1 MNLSKLEHL
10 SFDRMIPTFH
20 DPSLLANALIH
31 RSALNELHGSESNE
45 RLEFLG
51 DAVLELVTTVFLYER
66 FPGEQEGVLTS
77 YRAALVKTTTLAVV
91 AKELGLDHMLK
102 MSKGEERSGGRENI
116 GMLADSFEAV
126 TGALYLDQGYEA
138 AKDFITASLFPK
150 VDEIISSKLYK
161 DYKTNL
167 QELVQ
172 SQGKSTP
179 EYHTVEESGPDHLKV
194 FTVEVLVDGNSL
206 GKGNGKSKQDAS
218 QEAARVALEKI
229 STL

>member
-1 MNLSKLEHL
+1 
-10 SFDRMIPTFH
+10 MIPTFRN
-20 DPSLLANALIH
+20 DALLQNALVH
-31 RSALNELHGSESNE
+31 RSALNELHGSVSNE

-91 AKELGLDHMLK
+91 AKELGLDHLLK
-102 MSKGEERSGGRENI
+102 MSKGEERSGGRDNI
-116 GMLADSFEAV
+116 GMLADTFEAV
-126 TGALYLDQGYEA
+126 VGALYLDQGYDA
-138 AKDFITASLFPK
+138 AQQFIETSLFPK
-150 VDEIISSKLYK
+150 VDEIVSSKLYK

-179 EYHTVEESGPDHLKV
+179 EYRTMEESGPDHLKV
-194 FTVEVLVDGNSL
+194 FTVEVFVDGASL
-206 GKGNGKSKQDAS
+206 GSGNGKSKQDAS
-218 QEAARVALEKI
+218 QEAARVALEKMANF
-229 STL
+229 